1 MAARHNTTQTSA
13 HLEPKQARCGT
24 INSLYHP
31 MEKQKHIHIIGIC
44 GVATGALAAAFH
56 DAGWKVTGSDKG
68 FYPPVSTQLQQ
79 LGITYYA
86 GWHPEKMMADGT
98 LDLVV
103 AGTASGSKNPETA
116 YCREQCIPVHSYTS
130 IFRDYFIRKNSI
142 VCVGTWGKTTST
154 TMLSY
159 VLDQAGFNP
168 SYMFGGISL
177 VQPLAAKMTSS
188 NWSVFEGD
196 EYKSG
201 PDDPT
206 AKFFSYKPTHLL
218 MSAIAWDHA
227 DLYPTEADYL
237 AAFRKLIRE
246 TRTRQQE
253 TGSGIFV
260 ACTDAPLL
268 DTLLKEE
275 RVQAVGYGKD
285 STAHYRYEHVQNSR
299 DGISFTLIE
308 HDRAS
313 GSITKH
319 HIESPMLGGFNAE
332 NITGVFA
339 MAREIGIPADSII
352 ASIRSFS
359 GIKRRFERRTPAQS
373 PITVLDCHAP
383 TADKARAIL
392 ESVREIFPKP
402 ARIIAIYEPNIGG
415 RKREALG
422 LYAGAFEH
430 ADTVYIPRLTKL
442 KTDVDADTADIP
454 IEGDELAAT
463 ISQSHPNT
471 QYNENDDWLVTKAC
485 AEAQPGDCIVFMG
498 SHGFRGM
505 IEAAAAGAQKPK
517 A

>member
-1 MAARHNTTQTSA
+1 
-13 HLEPKQARCGT
+13 
-24 INSLYHP
+24 

-68 FYPPVSTQLQQ
+68 FYPPVSTQLEQ
-79 LGITYYA
+79 LGISYYA
-86 GWHPEKMMADGT
+86 GWHPEKMIANGT
-98 LDLVV
+98 PDLVV
-103 AGTASGSKNPETA
+103 AGTASGTKNPETL
-116 YCREQCIPVHSYTS
+116 YCREHNIPVHGYTS

-154 TMLSY
+154 TILSY
-159 VLDQAGFNP
+159 VLEQAGFNP

-177 VQPLAAKMTSS
+177 VQPLAAKMTTSD
-188 NWSVFEGD
+188 WSVFEGD

-201 PDDPT
+201 PDDPQ

-246 TRTRQQE
+246 TKARQNEQ
-253 TGSGIFV
+253 GAGIFV

-275 RVQAVGYGKD
+275 HVHAIGYGKD
-285 STAHYRYEHVQNSR
+285 AAAQYRYEHVQNTR
-299 DGISFTLIE
+299 EGISFTLIE
-308 HDRAS
+308 TNRS
-313 GSITKH
+313 NGTITKH
-319 HIESPMLGGFNAE
+319 HIESPMIGSFNAE

-339 MAREIGIPADSII
+339 MAREIGIPAEKIM
-352 ASIRSFS
+352 ASIRAFA
-359 GIKRRFERRTPAQS
+359 GIKRRFERRTPLNN

-402 ARIIAIYEPNIGG
+402 ARIITVYEPNIGG
-415 RKREALG
+415 RKRESIAL
-422 LYAGAFEH
+422 YDNAFTH
-430 ADTVYIPRLTKL
+430 ADTVIVPRLTKL
-442 KTDVDADTADIP
+442 KSDANAEEKDIP
-454 IEGDELAAT
+454 IEGDELTTT
-463 ISQSHPNT
+463 IARTHPNAH
-471 QYNENDDWLVTKAC
+471 YIDNDDTVVSQAC
-485 AEAQPGDCIVFMG
+485 AEAKAGDCIVFMG

-505 IEAAAAGAQKPK
+505 IEAVTAQVQQK
-517 A
+517 

>member
-1 MAARHNTTQTSA
+1 
-13 HLEPKQARCGT
+13 
-24 INSLYHP
+24 
-31 MEKQKHIHIIGIC
+31 METQKHIHIIGIC

-56 DAGWKVTGSDKG
+56 DAGWNVTGSDKG
-68 FYPPVSTQLQQ
+68 FYPPVSTQLEQ
-79 LGITYYA
+79 LGISYYA
-86 GWHPEKMMADGT
+86 GWHPEKMIANGT
-98 LDLVV
+98 PDLVV
-103 AGTASGSKNPETA
+103 AGTASGTKNPETL
-116 YCREQCIPVHSYTS
+116 YCREHGIPVHGYTA

-154 TMLSY
+154 TILAY
-159 VLDQAGFNP
+159 VLEQAGLNP

-188 NWSVFEGD
+188 DWSVFEGD

-246 TRTRQQE
+246 TKARQQE
-253 TGSGIFV
+253 LGSGLFV

-275 RVQAVGYGKD
+275 HVNAVGYGKD
-285 STAHYRYEHVQNSR
+285 AAAQYRYEHVQNTR
-299 DGISFTLIE
+299 TGISFTLVE
-308 HDRAS
+308 TDRTN
-313 GSITKH
+313 GTITKH
-319 HIESPMLGGFNAE
+319 HIECPLLGSFNAE

-339 MAREIGIPADSII
+339 MAREIGIPAEKIMS
-352 ASIRSFS
+352 SIRTFA
-359 GIKRRFERRTPAQS
+359 GIKRRFERRTPIEC

-415 RKREALG
+415 RKRESLAL
-422 LYAGAFEH
+422 YDQAFAG

-442 KTDVDADTADIP
+442 KSDANASEQDIP
-454 IEGDELAAT
+454 IEGDELTTVIAT
-463 ISQSHPNT
+463 THPNAH
-471 QYNENDDWLVTKAC
+471 YSEDDNALILKAC
-485 AEAQPGDCIVFMG
+485 AEAQAGDCIVFMG

-505 IEAAAAGAQKPK
+505 IEAAAARVQQK
-517 A
+517 